1 MIFPQSAQT
10 VCNVTL
16 TQAFNFRRVLAKDG
30 IKAFWPHKLNRPGAI
45 FADRRDK
52 AEGVSG

>member
-1 MIFPQSAQT
+1 LIFPQSAQT
-10 VCNVTL
+10 VCNVTPI
-16 TQAFNFRRVLAKDG
+16 QPFNFRRVLAKDG
-30 IKAFWPHKLNRPGAI
+30 IKAFWPHKLNGSGAV